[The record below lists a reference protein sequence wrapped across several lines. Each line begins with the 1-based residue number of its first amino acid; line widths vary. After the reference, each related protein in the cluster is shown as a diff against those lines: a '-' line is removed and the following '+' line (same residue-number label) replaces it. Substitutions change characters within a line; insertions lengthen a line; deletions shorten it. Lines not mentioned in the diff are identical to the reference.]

1 MNACGQASWRRT
13 MLATYDD
20 VAATRGGTF
29 CEHHT
34 KRVGRQG
41 RSGVR
46 CGPWRTRPGSH
57 RRPSRPRICTLAS
70 PSALDQASRPCPTY
84 RCTLLAH
91 AGMSALNTAQ
101 RVPRTSNQ
109 TRRHLLHHSERC
121 RQPARRKAPP
131 ADPYLDA
138 RLASSGSCRAA
149 SVNVRHK
156 EARANDVVDVRRR
169 YTTAIS

>member
-1 MNACGQASWRRT
+1 MRS
-13 MLATYDD
+13 LANSPREPP
-20 VAATRGGTF
+20 AAFQTPHLHIGLA
-29 CEHHT
+29 
-34 KRVGRQG
+34 Q
-41 RSGVR
+41 
-46 CGPWRTRPGSH
+46 RP
-57 RRPSRPRICTLAS
+57 RPSIPIVPQLSVHLISPRRNVGLEHSTEGA
-70 PSALDQASRPCPTY
+70 TK
-84 RCTLLAH
+84 
-91 AGMSALNTAQ
+91 
-101 RVPRTSNQ
+101 TSNQ

-169 YTTAIS
+169 YTTVIS